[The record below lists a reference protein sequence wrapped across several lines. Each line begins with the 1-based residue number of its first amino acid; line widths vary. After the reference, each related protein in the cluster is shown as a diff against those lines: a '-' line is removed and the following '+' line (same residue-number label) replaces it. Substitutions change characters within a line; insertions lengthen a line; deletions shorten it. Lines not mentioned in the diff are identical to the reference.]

1 MATRLASG
9 YIELSVHYKEAMRE
23 IRKAIND
30 VGDVELD
37 FTVDTKSAE
46 RQSERFREKE
56 SKKSVET
63 KLDVDLREAEKKLLG
78 LRIKEEARK
87 LGVKVDVD
95 TAQADTQLRLLR
107 AQNEARRIQL
117 GVDVDGRGLK
127 RSLENIARSDFLK
140 INLGVAGI
148 ASLPALAAG
157 LAEVASAMAQ
167 LSQAALVIPGGIAG
181 AVSSIG
187 TLAFGLTG
195 VTDAYEALN
204 KVADESA
211 KSGRDAAAQAR
222 SQQSASYSLRNA
234 INDEAQAR
242 GDVSRAIRDQRRDM
256 QDLDLQMR
264 GGITSEKRAILE
276 AQKARERLYSG
287 DFSDYREALLDV
299 EEADLRVEEVR
310 NRNVRTAE
318 DLAEANAKGVYGSD
332 RVVAA
337 NERLTRSQQSVVM
350 AQGAVAAAADTTTA
364 AQEEAELAMGKLSQ
378 NGQAFVR
385 ALMDVQGPI
394 QTLRNLV
401 QDNIFAGLDDDLRSL
416 TGKAMPTFERGLGG
430 IGDAWNRSFKEM
442 FRLAGEGKNLSV
454 LERIFG
460 NTTEAQDILTG
471 ALEPLTE
478 GLLTLTEAGTDALPR
493 LADGFVA
500 VSERFANFITAA
512 DEDGRLDE
520 WIDEGITALG
530 NLGETLLNLG
540 KIFTGIGDAA
550 QGTLLGNLEK
560 WTTTWATWINS
571 VEGQNTLKDFF
582 AEGRRVFE
590 QWRPILEDLPG
601 IFKSIYDAAST
612 FSSAVALIMSP
623 ITEILENFPG
633 LVETAAMAFLVFKS
647 AQVVGAVGGMLTS
660 LTSMSTMLKT
670 DLPKSAKIGGAG
682 IASALSAVAIPAWLS
697 YLVGKENPAYNQPN
711 DPQSLQAQAD
721 ALTGKVAPGTLGG
734 PPLAQRER
742 RGLPPIDPTGGLIMG
757 SDPRTFAHQQKM
769 PYWESKG
776 YTVGDHAADAAN
788 EHQNGALDI
797 MVPSIEE
804 GNKVLQEI
812 LSDPNVYGAIFNNQ
826 AYGYGQG
833 SAPRDY
839 SGGFTGN
846 DTQDHKD
853 HVHVWYKPGND
864 SNITPAMPQV
874 VPPGVNPAPPVAGG
888 PPGMPPPGAGT
899 PPVSIQD
906 LLFPGVK
913 KFDTG
918 GWWKDGEL
926 GINTTGED
934 ELVLNPDHL
943 DDLAKQGVDPNAL
956 IHGNGLGAP
965 PGPTPDQVNQIDQYQ
980 GQIEQFTGMRTG
992 GYIPA
997 AAGNTSVAGESFL
1010 SGIYGMGAEVINGLI
1025 DQAASAA
1032 SSAAGMALTAGTF
1045 GAGAAGAPAAS
1056 AAASAA
1062 IGMGTQAAK
1071 RGVEYG
1077 AQMLGILTDS
1087 IIEQATPFG
1096 TPRILTTDPTGFMPQ
1111 QLLSG
1116 AIGKMMQP
1124 GQQIPGQ
1131 PGQPPQAGAPATPGM
1146 PPAADH
1152 GGTGAAPGVPN
1163 PAGPPPGVGQTVGQG
1178 QPDPN
1183 QMTALDFLKP
1193 IIPTVH
1199 DQGGWLPPGG
1209 LAMNLTKKAEPIPVF
1224 NHDQWGT
1231 LNSLANA
1238 PVGEPVPAG
1247 GGDYRTIIEN
1257 VTVKDVAEF
1266 ERAMRD
1272 RQALQSMRYRG
1283 RPR

>member
-1 MATRLASG
+1 LATRLASG
-9 YIELSVHYKEAMRE
+9 YVDLTVHYETALKQIRRAFDNLDDAE
-23 IRKAIND
+23 ID
-30 VGDVELD
+30 VDANTSGATANMGRWRV
-37 FTVDTKSAE
+37 
-46 RQSERFREKE
+46 KE
-56 SKKSVET
+56 SAKPVN
-63 KLDVDLREAEKKLLG
+63 VR
-78 LRIKEEARK
+78 
-87 LGVKVDVD
+87 VDVD
-95 TAQADTQLRLLR
+95 TKMASTQ
-107 AQNEARRIQL
+107 
-117 GVDVDGRGLK
+117 VRGL
-127 RSLENIARSDFLK
+127 RRDLESLGRSDFLK

-211 KSGRDAAAQAR
+211 KSGRDVAAQAR

-234 INDEAQAR
+234 ITDEAQAR

-337 NERLTRSQQSVVM
+337 NERLVRSQQSVVM
-350 AQGAVAAAADTTTA
+350 AQGAVAAAAETTSA
-364 AQEEAELAMGKLSQ
+364 AQEDADLAMGKLSE
-378 NGQAFVR
+378 NGRKFVD

-394 QTLRNLV
+394 QSLRNLV
-401 QDNIFAGLDDDLRSL
+401 QDNIFAGLDEDLKSL

-430 IGDAWNRSFKEM
+430 IGDAWNRSFKEI
-442 FRLAGEGKNLSV
+442 FRLAGDDKNLGI

-460 NTTEAQDILTG
+460 NTTDAQDILTKG
-471 ALEPLTE
+471 LEPLTD

-590 QWRPILEDLPG
+590 QWRPILEDLPS

-612 FSSAVALIMSP
+612 FASAVSQILSP
-623 ITEILENFPG
+623 ITEILKDFPV
-633 LVETAAMAFLVFKS
+633 LVETAAMAFMIFKS
-647 AQVVGAVGGMLTS
+647 AQVVGAVASLMSS
-660 LTSMSTMLKT
+660 LTGMSTMLKT
-670 DLPKSAKIGGAG
+670 TLP
-682 IASALSAVAIPAWLS
+682 ASAAVGATGIQAALAGVVVPAWLT
-697 YLVGKENPAYNQPN
+697 YLVNDAASPQLKDAGIDDIAPKGNSWWQNAGNLFQSWIPGSQFQPT
-711 DPQSLQAQAD
+711 PD
-721 ALTGKVAPGTLGG
+721 AVPGGGG
-734 PPLAQRER
+734 PNAQRQR
-742 RGLPPIDPTGGLIMG
+742 RGLPPVDPTGGILGGTTAGGAYGLPAG
-757 SDPRTFAHQQKM
+757 SNSGGYGGGGVDFPGWVDQIAEAFGIKPSTYSGHQESDRNEPGYAPNPNGENRGIDWQGPVENMQRFADYLATIPGAAEQAIWQN
-769 PYWESKG
+769 PNTGAAVEIAGGRPQPG
-776 YTVGDHAADAAN
+776 YFSADLGG
-788 EHQNGALDI
+788 HQNH
-797 MVPSIEE
+797 VHTR
-804 GNKVLQEI
+804 Q
-812 LSDPNVYGAIFNNQ
+812 
-826 AYGYGQG
+826 
-833 SAPRDY
+833 SAPLPLPPW
-839 SGGFTGN
+839 
-846 DTQDHKD
+846 
-853 HVHVWYKPGND
+853 VKP
-864 SNITPAMPQV
+864 TP
-874 VPPGVNPAPPVAGG
+874 
-888 PPGMPPPGAGT
+888 
-899 PPVSIQD
+899 
-906 LLFPGVK
+906 
-913 KFDTG
+913 FDTG

-926 GINTTGED
+926 GINTTGQD

-943 DDLAKQGVDPNAL
+943 DQLAQQGVDPNAL

-1010 SGIYGMGAEVINGLI
+1010 SGLYGMGAEVINGLI

-1032 SSAAGMALTAGTF
+1032 ATAASSAAAAGVAGGTM
-1045 GAGAAGAPAAS
+1045 GAGAAGAPAAG

-1062 IGMGTQAAK
+1062 AQFAIGLGTQAAK
-1071 RGVEYG
+1071 RGVDYG
-1077 AQMLGILTDS
+1077 AQMLGIGTDAL
-1087 IIEQATPFG
+1087 IEQLTPFG
-1096 TPRILTTDPTGFMPQ
+1096 APRILTTDPTGFMPQ
-1111 QLLSG
+1111 QLLSQ
-1116 AIGKMMQP
+1116 AMGKMLQP
-1124 GQQIPGQ
+1124 GQMMPGQQTPGQQVPGQ
-1131 PGQPPQAGAPATPGM
+1131 PGQPPLPGMAPLPGATPGH
-1146 PPAADH
+1146 D
-1152 GGTGAAPGVPN
+1152 GTGAAPGVPN
-1163 PAGPPPGVGQTVGQG
+1163 PPAGPPPGVGQTVGQAA
-1178 QPDPN
+1178 PPPAN
-1183 QMTALDFLKP
+1183 QQTALDFLKP
-1193 IIPTVH
+1193 LGVY
-1199 DQGGWLPPGG
+1199 DDGGWLPPGG
-1209 LAMNLTKKAEPIPVF
+1209 LAINKSASAEPMPVF

-1238 PVGEPVPAG
+1238 PVGEPVPDG